1 MSHPKGKKMN
11 SEKTMTLRAKHGT
24 ILRKPKIKKKMDK
37 RGTGL
42 TDGPRRV

>member
-1 MSHPKGKKMN
+1 MSHPKGKKVN
-11 SEKTMTLRAKHGT
+11 SEKTMTLRAKHGK

-37 RGTGL
+37 RGTGP